1 MIIHKIFIYLFR
13 VIASISNVGCV
24 SNTECSP
31 EESCI
36 NRLCVSPCNCGPNS
50 DCKVYNH
57 YPSCICKPGYYG
69 NPQQG
74 CIKSEYFFQFSYLI
88 VDLFT

>member
-1 MIIHKIFIYLFR
+1 ML
-13 VIASISNVGCV
+13 IASSVATVGCV
-24 SNTECSP
+24 SSTDCSA

-50 DCKVYNH
+50 DCKVNNH

-74 CIKSEYFFQFSYLI
+74 CIKSKYTFFKCQ
-88 VDLFT
+88 

>member
-1 MIIHKIFIYLFR
+1 MIIKKYLLIYVLF
-13 VIASISNVGCV
+13 IASIPNIECV

-50 DCKVYNH
+50 DCKVFDH
-57 YPSCICKPGYYG
+57 YPSCVCKPGYYG

-74 CIKSEYFFQFSYLI
+74 CIKSKYYNFFKQI
-88 VDLFT
+88 I